1 MNENGDL
8 RVIKTKRLIK
18 NALIELM
25 AEKELS
31 SITIT
36 ELSAK
41 ALINRK
47 TFYRH
52 YDDIAQVVAEIEN
65 EILSEFAAALRSAN
79 KSCLDVGVI
88 VSDISEL
95 LMRRREYFAK
105 MTKLNPELFSKGRI
119 KAILRRAVEVALRNS
134 GAITDR
140 ETLEAVSQFA
150 VSGVLALYAD
160 WFDNGCR
167 GNPDHITD
175 TAKKLLTSGLSAYVS
190 DDKLAAI
197 KLEAKK

>member
-1 MNENGDL
+1 MADRGDL
-8 RVIKTKRLIK
+8 RVIKTRRLIK

-25 AEKELS
+25 AEKEVS

-36 ELSAK
+36 ELSEK

-52 YDDIAQVVAEIEN
+52 YTTVAEVVTEIEN
-65 EILSEFAAALRSAN
+65 EILSEFAEALRNAN
-79 KSCLDVGVI
+79 KSCLDVGSL

-95 LMRRREYFAK
+95 LVRRREYFAK

-119 KAILRRAVEVALRNS
+119 KAMLRRTFEVVLRGS

-140 ETLEAVSQFA
+140 ETLAAVSQFA
-150 VSGVLALYAD
+150 VSGVLARYSE
-160 WFDNGCR
+160 WFDNGCH
-167 GNPDHITD
+167 GTLDHVTEV
-175 TAKKLLTSGLSAYVS
+175 AKRMLTSGLRAYIS
-190 DDKLAAI
+190 EDGLAAI
-197 KLEAKK
+197 KL

>member
-1 MNENGDL
+1 MADSGDL
-8 RVIKTKRLIK
+8 RVIKTRRLIK

-25 AEKELS
+25 AEKEVS

-36 ELSAK
+36 ELSEK

-52 YDDIAQVVAEIEN
+52 YNTVAEVVTEIEN
-65 EILSEFAAALRSAN
+65 EILSEFAEALRNAN
-79 KSCLDVGVI
+79 KSCLDVGVL

-95 LMRRREYFAK
+95 LMRRRDYFAK

-119 KAILRRAVEVALRNS
+119 KAMLRRTFEVVLRNS

-140 ETLEAVSQFA
+140 ETLDAVSQFT
-150 VSGVLALYAD
+150 VSGVLSLYSD

-167 GNPDHITD
+167 SDLYHAAEV
-175 TAKKLLTSGLSAYVS
+175 AKRLLTSGLSAYVS

-197 KLEAKK
+197 KL